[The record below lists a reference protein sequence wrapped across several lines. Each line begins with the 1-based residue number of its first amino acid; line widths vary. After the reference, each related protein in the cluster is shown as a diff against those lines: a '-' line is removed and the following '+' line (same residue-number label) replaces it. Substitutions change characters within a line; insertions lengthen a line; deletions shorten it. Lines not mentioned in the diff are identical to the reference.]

1 MKILYTFCFLTTFLT
16 TAQNVVTPLSAPT
29 NMWGAYMTWYGE
41 GGNGDNWGIN
51 DLKSTVAVN
60 LVRLQPNFSIW
71 ANEYNND
78 YWFDENGNCKFYP
91 LEASTFV
98 TNNNLQGAD
107 LEFTGAVTNHTLD
120 AAYTAEAFIKVFDAS
135 WNMIVA
141 KLYLLEGEGNFTVT
155 ATQEELASG
164 VNIQYGFVVTGPAA
178 NPANESALGNVTLG
192 EALSTDDVTLTP
204 QFTLIPNP
212 AKTNVTLET
221 NLDVDG
227 ITFYDVLGQAVLQL
241 DRVPSS
247 IDVSALRAG
256 LYVVTIEAGSRQQSC
271 KLLIK

>member
-1 MKILYTFCFLTTFLT
+1 MKILYTFCFLISFFT

-29 NMWGAYMTWYGE
+29 SMWGAYMTWHGE

-71 ANEYNND
+71 RNEYNND

-107 LEFTGAVTNHTLD
+107 LEFTGAVTNYTLD
-120 AAYTAEAFIKVFDAS
+120 AAYTAEAFIKVFDES
-135 WNMIVA
+135 WNMIVS

-164 VNIQYGFVVTGPAA
+164 VNIQYGFVVNGPAA
-178 NPANESALGNVTLG
+178 NPAEESALGNVTLG
-192 EALSTDDVTLTP
+192 EALSTASFSAQRISMV
-204 QFTLIPNP
+204 PNP
-212 AKTNVTLET
+212 ARGQVALESNVPVEHVVFYNVIGQPVLRLTGDTKT
-221 NLDVDG
+221 
-227 ITFYDVLGQAVLQL
+227 
-241 DRVPSS
+241 
-247 IDVSALRAG
+247 IDVSALRSG
-256 LYVVTIEAGSRQQSC
+256 LYVVAVQSRNKQYSTKLFIE
-271 KLLIK
+271 

>member
-1 MKILYTFCFLTTFLT
+1 MKILYTFCFLISFFT

-29 NMWGAYMTWYGE
+29 SMWGAYMTWHGE

-71 ANEYNND
+71 RNEYNND

-107 LEFTGAVTNHTLD
+107 LEFTGAVTNYTLD
-120 AAYTAEAFIKVFDAS
+120 AAYTAEAFIKVFDES
-135 WNMIVA
+135 WTMIIA
-141 KLYLLEGEGNFTVT
+141 KLYLLESEGNFTVT

-164 VNIQYGFVVTGPAA
+164 VNIQYGFVVNGPSA

-192 EALSTDDVTLTP
+192 EALSTASFSAPRISMV
-204 QFTLIPNP
+204 PNP
-212 AKTNVTLET
+212 AQNRVALET
-221 NLDVDG
+221 NLDVDR

-241 DRVPSS
+241 DRIPVS

-256 LYVVTIEAGSRQQSC
+256 LYVVSIEAGSKQHSC
-271 KLLIK
+271 KLLVD

>member
-1 MKILYTFCFLTTFLT
+1 MKILYPLCFLISILSS
-16 TAQNVVTPLSAPT
+16 AQNVVTPLSAPT
-29 NMWGAYMTWYGE
+29 NMWGAYMTWHGV

-71 ANEYNND
+71 RNEYNND
-78 YWFDENGNCKFYP
+78 YWFDANGNCNFYP

-107 LEFTGAVTNHTLD
+107 LEFTGAVTNYTLD
-120 AAYTAEAFIKVFDAS
+120 AAYTVEAFIKVFDAS

-141 KLYLLEGEGNFTVT
+141 KLYVLEGEGNFTVT
-155 ATQEELASG
+155 ATKDELASG
-164 VNIQYGFVVTGPAA
+164 VNIQYGFVVSGPAA
-178 NPANESALGNVTLG
+178 NPADESALGNVTLG
-192 EALSTDDVTLTP
+192 EALSTDDLSLSP
-204 QFTLIPNP
+204 QFTLTPNP
-212 AKTNVTLET
+212 AKAMVALDT

-227 ITFYDVLGQAVLQL
+227 LTFYDVLGQTVLQL
-241 DRVPSS
+241 ERVPAS

-256 LYVVTIEAGSRQQSC
+256 LYVVSIEAGSKQYSC
-271 KLLIK
+271 KLLIE

>member
-107 LEFTGAVTNHTLD
+107 LEFTGAVTNYTLD

-141 KLYLLEGEGNFTVT
+141 KLYLLEARV
-155 ATQEELASG
+155 
-164 VNIQYGFVVTGPAA
+164 I
-178 NPANESALGNVTLG
+178 
-192 EALSTDDVTLTP
+192 
-204 QFTLIPNP
+204 
-212 AKTNVTLET
+212 
-221 NLDVDG
+221 
-227 ITFYDVLGQAVLQL
+227 LQL
-241 DRVPSS
+241 QLPKKNWLLES
-247 IDVSALRAG
+247 ISNTVLWLLVLRPI
-256 LYVVTIEAGSRQQSC
+256 LPMKV
-271 KLLIK
+271 L

>member
-1 MKILYTFCFLTTFLT
+1 M
-16 TAQNVVTPLSAPT
+16 S
-29 NMWGAYMTWYGE
+29 
-41 GGNGDNWGIN
+41 
-51 DLKSTVAVN
+51 S
-60 LVRLQPNFSIW
+60 
-71 ANEYNND
+71 
-78 YWFDENGNCKFYP
+78 
-91 LEASTFV
+91 EASTFV

-107 LEFTGAVTNHTLD
+107 LEFTGAVTNYTLD

-141 KLYLLEGEGNFTVT
+141 KLYLLEAEGNFTVT

-192 EALSTDDVTLTP
+192 EALSTDVSFTP

-212 AKTNVTLET
+212 AKAHVTLDT
-221 NLDVDG
+221 NLDVNG

-241 DRVPSS
+241 NRVPVS

-256 LYVVTIEAGSRQQSC
+256 LYVVTLDSRNKRYSS
-271 KLLIK
+271 KLLIE

>member
-1 MKILYTFCFLTTFLT
+1 MKILYTFCFLISFFT

-29 NMWGAYMTWYGE
+29 SMWGAYMTWHGE

-71 ANEYNND
+71 RNEYNND

-107 LEFTGAVTNHTLD
+107 LEFTGAVTNYTLD
-120 AAYTAEAFIKVFDAS
+120 AAYTAEAFIKVFDES

-164 VNIQYGFVVTGPAA
+164 VNIQYGFVVNGPAA
-178 NPANESALGNVTLG
+178 NPAEESALGNVTLG
-192 EALSTDDVTLTP
+192 EALSTASFSAQRISMV
-204 QFTLIPNP
+204 PNP
-212 AKTNVTLET
+212 AQNRVALET
-221 NLDVDG
+221 NLDVDR

-241 DRVPSS
+241 DRIPVS

-256 LYVVTIEAGSRQQSC
+256 LYVVTIEAGSKQHSC
-271 KLLIK
+271 KLLVE

>member
-1 MKILYTFCFLTTFLT
+1 MKILYTFCFLISFIT

-71 ANEYNND
+71 RNEYNND

-98 TNNNLQGAD
+98 TNNSLQGAD
-107 LEFTGAVTNHTLD
+107 LEFTGAVTNYTLD

-192 EALSTDDVTLTP
+192 EALSTASFSAPRISMV
-204 QFTLIPNP
+204 PNP
-212 AKTNVTLET
+212 ARGQVALESNVPVDHVVFYNVIGQPVLRLTGDPKT
-221 NLDVDG
+221 
-227 ITFYDVLGQAVLQL
+227 
-241 DRVPSS
+241 

-256 LYVVTIEAGSRQQSC
+256 LYVVTVESRNKRFSKKLVIE
-271 KLLIK
+271 